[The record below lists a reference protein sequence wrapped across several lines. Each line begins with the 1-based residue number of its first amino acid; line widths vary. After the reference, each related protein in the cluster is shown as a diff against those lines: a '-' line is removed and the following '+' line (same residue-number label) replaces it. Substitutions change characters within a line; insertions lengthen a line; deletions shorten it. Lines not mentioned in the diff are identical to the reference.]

1 MDKGYK
7 QTEVGV
13 IPGDWEVRVLSEIT
27 KKIQTGPFGSQLH
40 SYDYVLE
47 GTPIINPSNLLEGK
61 IIPDDNNGISNSKVR
76 ELSRYTL
83 FEGDIVVGRRGEMGR
98 AGYVTSNENGW
109 ICGTGSLLIRLDKNL
124 SNPLYL
130 NEVLKTNRIKCWLSL
145 NSVGTTMENINAK
158 IVGLLPLPLPPTIAE
173 QTAIATAL
181 SDADQYITHLEQLI
195 AKKRL
200 IKQGAMQELLK
211 PKEGW
216 VVKKLGDIAEITM
229 GQSPLSEFYNTEGY
243 GLPLIQGN
251 ADVDNRKTIIR
262 SYTSSITKRGKVGD
276 IIMSVRAPVGE
287 ISKATFDCCLG
298 RGVCSIRF
306 QNEYMYHYLI
316 FFERSWAKFSTG
328 STFDS
333 VNSTQVK
340 QLDIPIPEKDDEQT
354 RIATILSE
362 MDAEIATLETKLTKA
377 QSIKQGMMQQLL
389 TGKIRL
395 I

>member
-1 MDKGYK
+1 MDKGYQ
-7 QTEVGV
+7 QTDFGV